1 MPELVTIE
9 TEKYD
14 FVVWSKDVSRNQKR
28 LEKTLAARGGEVS
41 FSRIFLTPAVWLK
54 GESEEVSEYDVGQPV
69 FFENKQYDIEFVFHK
84 SLKECFFHNP
94 PIIEHRLRSVE
105 EAFHY
110 STRSNSLRATVNTG
124 NDIGWFRFELVYQIE
139 EKQLRQ
145 AFSFE
150 VLPTKIDMTTDLIF
164 CVIVAIIVELFVLR

>member
-69 FFENKQYDIEFVFHK
+69 FFENV
-84 SLKECFFHNP
+84 
-94 PIIEHRLRSVE
+94 
-105 EAFHY
+105 
-110 STRSNSLRATVNTG
+110 
-124 NDIGWFRFELVYQIE
+124 
-139 EKQLRQ
+139 
-145 AFSFE
+145 
-150 VLPTKIDMTTDLIF
+150 
-164 CVIVAIIVELFVLR
+164 CVICLTLAHATMYGGSDEATPRVRSAVLRG